1 VKNSVL
7 LLTGIVFQNESQ
19 FTVKPIALVPSI
31 GAFTPLGAD
40 AIFVDLGADSLIAN
54 LKAPSDGPIVAVTV
68 NKKIEGYDWLNAIL
82 VDPLGN
88 ETYTTTIDPEQQCEL
103 ILRSVSA
110 LTDAQIDQL
119 LRNPR
124 VLDVAVQISFGHEAA
139 PVDIDFRLASP
150 LFVTNVLPAPV
161 CETIEPADTRI
172 NQLDILRGG
181 EKSLGSL
188 KVTIPESPLQYA
200 VSGPSGPTRK
210 VPELSVDAFLTRT
223 YDMNGITG
231 GQPQKISVEV
241 VSKGASQTSL
251 SPKII
256 QLKPRSEYIFEAR
269 AKVAELNPDTNG
281 RVILWLQWRFEDG
294 VDGIS
299 GQASSRVAENQRIE
313 LSQKDSDVLQVK
325 VEGCTTGSHGGLDE
339 VLTPIMSPGDTLE
352 AVRAVESF
360 QIQAGHG
367 GPGDQPVRLA
377 IWLYRHEMPLVTLQA
392 AIGFAD
398 TADMPEAQKV
408 SVEKSFLQVAQ
419 LDPLHFEFGLDE
431 LLAKAGLREARNG
444 MELRFDILASADNGA
459 HRQKIYNGR
468 ITVPVSAPDTAKEFS
483 ACLDLGASATT
494 FSFGRANA
502 LGRSG
507 TVPLGDF
514 VYSLTRQSFAD
525 YNKQTPGKNA
535 LLPMDIGLSSNTGL
549 RNHADP
555 LSFGTL
561 DRLGGSED
569 AVRKRLTHFG
579 RTYDVSVPG
588 PKVGAH
594 EQQLP
599 LVNDLK
605 RRLLSKGKM
614 PIVPEIY
621 THTKDGLSL
630 VSEIDLYVLLRD
642 VLDEIAVYLIPR
654 AMLLSKDLEQ
664 NEVYS
669 GGVSSN
675 GADTYKEFNDLNA
688 SNLDLV
694 ITHPTR
700 LDKKLLREFKD
711 AGRHFFRQLI
721 AEGNTEEKC
730 EPIFVSEA
738 LAAAHYCVY
747 AGVPEEV
754 RKSYSGRTTH
764 LAVIDM
770 GASTFDAIIVS
781 VTWGSSGIAK
791 SWEVKSHF
799 GERVGGHNLDDALRS
814 IALQALDAELDPT
827 DPNGLRL
834 DEDYARSEIRLSDA
848 LDRAIQNAKISLCDD
863 VRNAT
868 KPGPY
873 RWEGS
878 TVPQNLNVSLR
889 GILLPPQV
897 GSASRPNPQPAA
909 FDSPHVVYDAD
920 ARHYVL
926 RIPRDILL
934 AHNHV
939 NTENAEHWKQPSPRN
954 PAMVARLL
962 GVGIPAMM
970 AREAERLGLRD
981 VEWVITGR
989 TALWPPIYQA
999 VLDTVTSLGGGK
1011 VRSPQ
1016 PFESDEMK
1024 EVVVHGARAFP
1035 QSALTLTEDEI
1046 YTAAVISEDAI
1057 PRLNDQGYKILPIL
1071 DVTYLDD
1078 QRIRLTIDGD
1088 EFEIKSQGHLK
1099 LGLAKPGLHKKG
1111 EGSAI
1116 TLSEIQG
1123 LFDMFGLDIYESA
1136 QELPAKSQENLVVQ
1150 TEKRNGGVLYKFG
1163 TVSHFIGPNR
1173 PGDR

>member
-1 VKNSVL
+1 MKS
-7 LLTGIVFQNESQ
+7 
-19 FTVKPIALVPSI
+19 IALVPSI
-31 GAFTPLGAD
+31 KELTPVGAEAVFVDRD
-40 AIFVDLGADSLIAN
+40 AISLVAN
-54 LKAPSDGPIVAVTV
+54 LKAPSEGPAATVTV
-68 NKKIEGYDWLNAIL
+68 NKKVEGYEWLSAIL
-82 VDPLGN
+82 VDPRGS
-88 ETYTTTIDPEQQCEL
+88 ERYATVIEPGQQCEL
-103 ILRSVSA
+103 KLRSNVT

-124 VLDVAVQISFGHEAA
+124 VLDVATQISFGDEGA

-150 LFVTNVLPAPV
+150 SFVTTVLPAPV
-161 CETIEPADTRI
+161 FEAIEPPDTRV

-181 EKSLGSL
+181 DKSLGFL

-200 VSGPSGPTRK
+200 VSGPTGPTRN

-223 YDMNGITG
+223 NDVKGMTG
-231 GQPQKISVEV
+231 SQPQNVSVEV
-241 VSKGASQTSL
+241 VPNNKSRTSP
-251 SPKII
+251 SPTII
-256 QLKPRSEYIFEAR
+256 QLKPRSEYVFEAR
-269 AKVAELNPDTNG
+269 AKMTELSPDTDG
-281 RVILWLQWRFEDG
+281 RVVLRLQWRIEDG
-294 VDGIS
+294 VNGVG
-299 GQASSRVAENQRIE
+299 GQASSRLAADQRIE
-313 LSQKDSDVLQVK
+313 LIQKESDILQVQL
-325 VEGCTTGSHGGLDE
+325 EGCTTVSPSGPKE
-339 VLTPIMSPGDTLE
+339 VLTPIMLPGDILE
-352 AVRAVESF
+352 AVRSEQSF
-360 QIQAGHG
+360 QIRADN
-367 GPGDQPVRLA
+367 GDSAEQRVRLA
-377 IWLYRHEMPLVTLQA
+377 IWLYRHEMPAVTVHA

-398 TADMPEAQKV
+398 AADIPEAQKV
-408 SVEKSFLQVAQ
+408 AVEKSFLRAAP
-419 LDPLHFEFGLDE
+419 LDPLHFDFGLDE
-431 LLAKAGLREARNG
+431 LLLKADLKEARNG
-444 MELRFDILASADNGA
+444 MELRFDISASTENGVHPKKA
-459 HRQKIYNGR
+459 YSGR
-468 ITVPVSAPDTAKEFS
+468 ITVPVLAPDIAKEFS

-494 FSFGRANA
+494 FSFGRANG

-514 VYSLTRQSFAD
+514 VYSLAGQPFAD
-525 YNKQTPGKNA
+525 YNQDTPGKNA
-535 LLPMDIGLSSNTGL
+535 LLPMDIGLSSHIGL
-549 RNHADP
+549 RNQADP
-555 LSFGTL
+555 LSLGTL

-569 AVRKRLTHFG
+569 AIRNRLTHFD
-579 RTYDVSVPG
+579 RTYDVSLPG

-599 LVNDLK
+599 FVNDLK

-614 PIVPEIY
+614 PMSPEVFA
-621 THTKDGLSL
+621 HTKDGLSL

-642 VLDEIAVYLIPR
+642 VFDEIAVYLIPR
-654 AMLLSKDLEQ
+654 AMLLSKDLGHD
-664 NEVYS
+664 EVYL
-669 GGVSSN
+669 GGVSTS
-675 GADTYKEFNDLNA
+675 GVDTYKEFNELNA

-721 AEGNTEEKC
+721 AEGNAEEKC

-738 LAAAHYCVY
+738 LAAAHYCIY
-747 AGVPEEV
+747 AGVAEEV
-754 RKSYSGRTTH
+754 RKSYAGRTTN
-764 LAVIDM
+764 LAVIDI

-781 VTWGSSGIAK
+781 VDWGSAGIAK

-834 DEDYARSEIRLSDA
+834 DDDYARSEIRLSDA
-848 LDRAIQNAKISLCDD
+848 LDRAIQNAKISLCDA
-863 VRNAT
+863 VRSAT
-868 KPGPY
+868 RPGPY

-878 TVPQNLNVSLR
+878 LLPQSLNVSLR

-897 GSASRPNPQPAA
+897 GSASRHKPRQAA
-909 FDSPHVVYDAD
+909 HDAPHVVYDAE
-920 ARHYVL
+920 ARHFVL

-934 AHNHV
+934 AHNDV
-939 NTENAEHWKQPSPRN
+939 NTENAEQWKRPSPRN

-970 AREAERLGLRD
+970 AREAERLSVRD

-999 VLDTVTSLGGGK
+999 VLDTISSLGGGN

-1016 PFESDEMK
+1016 PFEPNEMK

-1035 QSALTLTEDEI
+1035 QSALTLTEDQI
-1046 YTAAVISEDAI
+1046 YTVAVISEDAI
-1057 PRLNDQGYKILPIL
+1057 PRSNDQGYRILPIME
-1071 DVTYLDD
+1071 VTYLDD
-1078 QRIRLTIDGD
+1078 QRTRLIGDGD

-1099 LGLAKPGLHKKG
+1099 LALAKPGLHKKG

-1116 TLSEIQG
+1116 TLAEIQG

-1136 QELPAKSQENLVVQ
+1136 QELPANSHENLVVQ
-1150 TEKRNGGVLYKFG
+1150 TEKRFGGVLYKFG

>member
-1 VKNSVL
+1 M
-7 LLTGIVFQNESQ
+7 
-19 FTVKPIALVPSI
+19 KPIVLVPSI
-31 GAFTPLGAD
+31 RELTPLGAD
-40 AIFVDLGADSLIAN
+40 AIFVDRGAISLVAS
-54 LKAPSDGPIVAVTV
+54 LKAPSDGPIAAVTV
-68 NKKIEGYDWLNAIL
+68 NKKIEGYEWLGAIL
-82 VDPLGN
+82 VDPFGN
-88 ETYTTTIDPEQQCEL
+88 ERYATAIDPGQHCEL
-103 ILRSVSA
+103 ILRSNA
-110 LTDAQIDQL
+110 TLTDAQIDQL

-124 VLDVAVQISFGHEAA
+124 VLDVAAQISFGDEAA
-139 PVDIDFRLASP
+139 PVDVDFRLASP
-150 LFVTNVLPAPV
+150 SFVTNVLPAPV
-161 CETIEPADTRI
+161 CEAIVPADTRV
-172 NQLDILRGG
+172 NQLDVLRGG
-181 EKSLGSL
+181 DKSLGFL
-188 KVTIPESPLQYA
+188 RVTIPESPLQYA
-200 VSGPSGPTRK
+200 VSGPTGPTRK

-223 YDMNGITG
+223 NDINGMTG
-231 GQPQKISVEV
+231 GQPQNISVEV
-241 VSKGASQTSL
+241 VPKGTSRT
-251 SPKII
+251 SPAPKII
-256 QLKPRSEYIFEAR
+256 QLKPRGEYVFEAR
-269 AKVAELNPDTNG
+269 AKVTELSPDTDG
-281 RVILWLQWRFEDG
+281 RVVLRLQWRFEDG
-294 VDGIS
+294 ADGVR
-299 GQASSRVAENQRIE
+299 GQASSRLAEDQRIE
-313 LSQKDSDVLQVK
+313 LTQKDSDILQLQL
-325 VEGCTTGSHGGLDE
+325 EGCTTASPGGPEEL
-339 VLTPIMSPGDTLE
+339 LTPIMLPGDILE
-352 AVRAVESF
+352 AVRAEQSF
-360 QIQAGHG
+360 QIRVEHG
-367 GPGDQPVRLA
+367 GTAEQRVKLA
-377 IWLYRHEMPLVTLQA
+377 IWLYRREMPVVTVQA

-398 TADMPEAQKV
+398 AADVPEAQKV
-408 SVEKSFLQVAQ
+408 SVEKSFLKEAP

-431 LLAKAGLREARNG
+431 LLAKADLEEARNG
-444 MELRFDILASADNGA
+444 MELRFDISASTEDGVHGRKA
-459 HRQKIYNGR
+459 YSGR
-468 ITVPVSAPDTAKEFS
+468 ITVPVLAPDAAKEFS

-514 VYSLTRQSFAD
+514 VYSLMRQPFAD
-525 YNKQTPGKNA
+525 YNQETPGKNA
-535 LLPMDIGLSSNTGL
+535 LLPMEIGLSSLTGL
-549 RNHADP
+549 RNQADP
-555 LSFGTL
+555 LSLGTL

-569 AVRKRLTHFG
+569 AIRNRLAHFD
-579 RTYDVSVPG
+579 RTYDVSVPR
-588 PKVGAH
+588 PKVGAY

-614 PIVPEIY
+614 PILPEIY
-621 THTKDGLSL
+621 AHTKDGLRL
-630 VSEIDLYVLLRD
+630 VTEIDLYVLLRD

-654 AMLLSKDLEQ
+654 AMLLSKDLGQ
-664 NEVYS
+664 DEVYY
-669 GGVSSN
+669 GGVSTS
-675 GADTYKEFNDLNA
+675 GANTYKEFNDLNA
-688 SNLDLV
+688 SNLDLM

-721 AEGNTEEKC
+721 AEGDTEEKC

-747 AGVPEEV
+747 AGVSAEV
-754 RKSYSGRTTH
+754 RKSYAGRTTH

-781 VTWGSSGIAK
+781 VTWGSAGIAK

-834 DEDYARSEIRLSDA
+834 DEDYSRSEIRLSDA
-848 LDRAIQNAKISLCDD
+848 LDRAIQNAKISLSDA
-863 VRNAT
+863 VRSAT

-878 TVPQNLNVSLR
+878 SVPQHLNVSLR

-897 GSASRPNPQPAA
+897 GSASRRNPRQAA
-909 FDSPHVVYDAD
+909 HDAPHVLYDSE

-934 AHNHV
+934 AHNNV
-939 NTENAEHWKQPSPRN
+939 NTENTEQWKRPSPRN

-962 GVGIPAMM
+962 GVGIPAML

-999 VLDTVTSLGGGK
+999 VLDTVSSLGGGK

-1016 PFESDEMK
+1016 PFEPDEMK

-1035 QSALTLTEDEI
+1035 QSTLTLTEDQT
-1046 YTAAVISEDAI
+1046 YTVAVISEDAI
-1057 PRLNDQGYKILPIL
+1057 PRANDQGYKILPIL
-1071 DVTYLDD
+1071 EVTYLDD
-1078 QRIRLTIDGD
+1078 QRIRLTSDGD
-1088 EFEIKSQGHLK
+1088 EFKIKSQGHLK
-1099 LGLAKPGLHKKG
+1099 LALAKPGLDKKG
-1111 EGSAI
+1111 EGSEI
-1116 TLSEIQG
+1116 TLAEIQG

-1136 QELPAKSQENLVVQ
+1136 QELPAKSEENLVVK
-1150 TEKRNGGVLYKFG
+1150 TEKRYGGVLYKFG
-1163 TVSHFIGPNR
+1163 TESHFIGPGR

>member
-1 VKNSVL
+1 MNP
-7 LLTGIVFQNESQ
+7 IV
-19 FTVKPIALVPSI
+19 LVPSI
-31 GAFTPLGAD
+31 KELIPLGAD
-40 AIFVDLGADSLIAN
+40 AVFVDRGAVSLVAN
-54 LKAPSDGPIVAVTV
+54 LKAPSDGPIAAVTV
-68 NKKIEGYDWLNAIL
+68 NKRIEGYAWLSAIL
-82 VDPLGN
+82 MDSLGS
-88 ETYTTTIDPEQQCEL
+88 ERYATAIEPGQQCEL
-103 ILRSVSA
+103 MLRSNA
-110 LTDAQIDQL
+110 TLTDAQIDQL

-124 VLDVAVQISFGHEAA
+124 ALDVAAQISFGDGGA
-139 PVDIDFRLASP
+139 PVDVDFRLASP
-150 LFVTNVLPAPV
+150 SFVTTVLHAPV
-161 CETIEPADTRI
+161 CEAIEPADTRI
-172 NQLDILRGG
+172 NHLDVLRGG
-181 EKSLGSL
+181 DKSLGFL

-200 VSGPSGPTRK
+200 VPGPNGPTRNA
-210 VPELSVDAFLTRT
+210 PELSVDAFLTRT
-223 YDMNGITG
+223 HEVKGMTG
-231 GQPQKISVEV
+231 GPPQNISVEV
-241 VSKGASQTSL
+241 VPKGKSRTSP
-251 SPKII
+251 SPKTI
-256 QLKPRSEYIFEAR
+256 QLKPRSEYVFEAR
-269 AKVAELNPDTNG
+269 AKVAELSPDTDG
-281 RVILWLQWRFEDG
+281 RVVLRLQWRFEDG
-294 VDGIS
+294 ADGVR
-299 GQASSRVAENQRIE
+299 GQASSRLAEDQRIE
-313 LSQKDSDVLQVK
+313 LTQKDSDILQVQL
-325 VEGCTTGSHGGLDE
+325 EGCTTASPGGPEE
-339 VLTPIMSPGDTLE
+339 VLTPIMLPGDILE
-352 AVRAVESF
+352 VVRAEQSL
-360 QIQAGHG
+360 QIRADHG
-367 GPGDQPVRLA
+367 GSAEQRVRLA
-377 IWLYRHEMPLVTLQA
+377 IWFYRREMPVVTLQA

-398 TADMPEAQKV
+398 TADIPEAQKV
-408 SVEKSFLQVAQ
+408 SVEKSFLRVAP
-419 LDPLHFEFGLDE
+419 LDPLHFEFGLAD
-431 LLAKAGLREARNG
+431 LLAKADLEEARNG
-444 MELRFDILASADNGA
+444 MELRFDISASTEDGVLP
-459 HRQKIYNGR
+459 QKAFNGR
-468 ITVPVSAPDTAKEFS
+468 ITVPVLAPETAKEFS

-514 VYSLTRQSFAD
+514 VYSLTRQPFAD
-525 YNKQTPGKNA
+525 YNPDTPGKNA
-535 LLPMDIGLSSNTGL
+535 LLPMDIGLSSQTGL
-549 RNHADP
+549 RNQADP
-555 LSFGTL
+555 LSLGTL

-569 AVRKRLTHFG
+569 AIRNRLVHFD

-594 EQQLP
+594 EQLLP

-614 PIVPEIY
+614 PILPEIY
-621 THTKDGLSL
+621 AHTKDGLSL

-654 AMLLSKDLEQ
+654 AMLLSEDLVQ
-664 NEVYS
+664 DEVYF
-669 GGVSSN
+669 GGVN
-675 GADTYKEFNDLNA
+675 TGGAETYKEFNDLNA

-721 AEGNTEEKC
+721 AEGNAEEKC

-754 RKSYSGRTTH
+754 RKSYAGRTTH

-781 VTWGSSGIAK
+781 VTWGSAGIAK

-848 LDRAIQNAKISLCDD
+848 LDRAIQNAKISLCDA
-863 VRNAT
+863 VRSAT

-878 TVPQNLNVSLR
+878 SVPQDLNVSLR

-897 GSASRPNPQPAA
+897 GSANRRNHRLATQDA
-909 FDSPHVVYDAD
+909 PHIVYDAE

-934 AHNHV
+934 AHNDV
-939 NTENAEHWKQPSPRN
+939 NTENAEQWKRPSPRN

-962 GVGIPAMM
+962 GAGIPSMM

-981 VEWVITGR
+981 VEWVVTGR

-999 VLDTVTSLGGGK
+999 VLDTVSSLGGGK

-1016 PFESDEMK
+1016 PFGPDEMK

-1035 QSALTLTEDEI
+1035 QSALTLTEDQI
-1046 YTAAVISEDAI
+1046 YTVAVISEDAI
-1057 PRLNDQGYKILPIL
+1057 PRPNDQGYRILPIMT
-1071 DVTYLDD
+1071 VTYLDD
-1078 QRIRLTIDGD
+1078 QRIRLTSDGD

-1099 LGLAKPGLHKKG
+1099 LALAKPGLHNKG

-1116 TLSEIQG
+1116 TLAEIQG

-1136 QELPAKSQENLVVQ
+1136 QELPAKNQENLVVQ
-1150 TEKRNGGVLYKFG
+1150 TEKRSGGVLYKFG

-1173 PGDR
+1173 PGNR